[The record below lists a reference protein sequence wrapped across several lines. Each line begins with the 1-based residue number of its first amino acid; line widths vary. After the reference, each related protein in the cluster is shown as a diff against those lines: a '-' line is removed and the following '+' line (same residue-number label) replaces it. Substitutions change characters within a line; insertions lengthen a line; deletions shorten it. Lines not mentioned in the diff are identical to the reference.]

1 MSSRGC
7 LLWDVIVYGSVYGVF
22 QVVPVVFKWSG
33 VGVGFEKLVSV
44 GRHVLFDRVRVG
56 SGVEQDWSSS
66 AF

>member
-33 VGVGFEKLVSV
+33 VGVGLKKTCLCRSSCLV
-44 GRHVLFDRVRVG
+44 
-56 SGVEQDWSSS
+56 
-66 AF
+66 